1 MSKYKF
7 KNQQLVT
14 FDAMGFIGKGF
25 VIGYSVSEQPI
36 IGASV
41 IIQVTESNIQLP
53 TEEYPFNV
61 VSLFEAFVE
70 PVDLG
75 E

>member
-7 KNQQLVT
+7 ENQQLVT
-14 FDAMGFIGKGF
+14 FDTGEFLGRGV
-25 VIGYSVSEQPI
+25 VIGYSVSEQPV

-61 VSLFEAFVE
+61 VSLFEVFVQS
-70 PVDLG
+70 VD
-75 E
+75 

>member
-1 MSKYKF
+1 MYKF

-14 FDAMGFIGKGF
+14 FDTMGFSGRGL
-25 VIGYSVSEQPI
+25 VIGYSVSEQPV

-53 TEEYPFNV
+53 TEDYPFNV
-61 VSLFEAFVE
+61 VSLFEAFIQ

>member
-7 KNQQLVT
+7 ENHQLVT
-14 FDAMGFIGKGF
+14 FGRGEF
-25 VIGYSVSEQPI
+25 VGRGVVLGYSLSEQPV

-41 IIQVTESNIQLP
+41 IIQVTESNIRLP

-61 VSLFEAFVE
+61 VSLFEVFVQSVE
-70 PVDLG
+70 
-75 E
+75 

>member
-1 MSKYKF
+1 MYKF

-14 FDAMGFIGKGF
+14 FDTTEFRGKGF
-25 VIGYSVSEQPI
+25 VIGYSVSEQPV

-53 TEEYPFNV
+53 TKEYPFNV
-61 VSLFEAFVE
+61 VSLFEVFVK

>member
-7 KNQQLVT
+7 ENHQLVT
-14 FDAMGFIGKGF
+14 FDAGEFVGRGL
-25 VIGYSVSEQPI
+25 VIGYSVSEQPV

-41 IIQVTESNIQLP
+41 IIEVTESNIRLP

-61 VSLFEAFVE
+61 VSLFEVFVQSVE
-70 PVDLG
+70 
-75 E
+75 